1 MSGENIQRV
10 EYAEI
15 TNTEGNGNMVLDR
28 NFGLVK
34 EVPIQLDVKL
44 GSLDSSIG
52 KLFSLQEGEVM
63 ELSTSVDQEIDLVLD
78 GNVVAKGLLVAVG
91 DNFGIEITN
100 IKN

>member
-10 EYAEI
+10 EFAEI
-15 TNTEGNGNMVLDR
+15 TNTEGNGNTVLNR

-52 KLFSLQEGEVM
+52 QLFSLQEGEVI
-63 ELSTSVDQEIDLVLD
+63 ELSTGVDQEIELILD